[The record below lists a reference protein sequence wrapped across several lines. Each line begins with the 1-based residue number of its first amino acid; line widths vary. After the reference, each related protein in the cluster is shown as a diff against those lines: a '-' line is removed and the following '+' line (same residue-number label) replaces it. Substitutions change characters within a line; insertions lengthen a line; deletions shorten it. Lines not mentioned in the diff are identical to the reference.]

1 MEVVLRAVVAVGVN
15 YVVHYGAATFYNKF
29 CVPHTLEEVVQTLVT
44 TASPVCGFAIGMT
57 HLTQQNY
64 GNILMSTLAM
74 SVSSGLKSIIV

>member
-1 MEVVLRAVVAVGVN
+1 MEVAVRAIAAVAVN
-15 YVVHYGAATFYNKF
+15 YAVHYASATFYNKF

-64 GNILMSTLAM
+64 GNILMTTLAV

>member
-1 MEVVLRAVVAVGVN
+1 MEVAARAVVAIAVN
-15 YVVHYGAATFYNKF
+15 YAVHYGSATFYNKF
-29 CVPHTLEEVVQTLVT
+29 CVPHTLEEVIQTLVT

-74 SVSSGLKSIIV
+74 SVSSGLKSIVV